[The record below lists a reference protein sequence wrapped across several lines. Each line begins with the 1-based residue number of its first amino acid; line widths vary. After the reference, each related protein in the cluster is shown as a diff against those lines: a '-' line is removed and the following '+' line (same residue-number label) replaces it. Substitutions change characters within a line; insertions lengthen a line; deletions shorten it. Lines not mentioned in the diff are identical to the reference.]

1 MTINQITQKDWN
13 KLRAY
18 ALAIV
23 EDEDYASDLV
33 QEFLLKQ
40 LERDKG
46 ELEMNSGYTFKGLR
60 LLFLE
65 HIYIENADF
74 RKRFADEYKHFL
86 QLEQEEEI
94 DEEIRIKEDKEK
106 QSKLNTV
113 ADIYDQ
119 LNTFDQKLFYI
130 HYHKGISQRQISR
143 ETGIKLG
150 TIQYR
155 FKLIKQKITNKL
167 NNN

>member
-1 MTINQITQKDWN
+1 MTINQITQRDWN
-13 KLRAY
+13 KLKAY

-23 EDEDYASDLV
+23 EDEDYACDLV
-33 QEFLLKQ
+33 QDFLIKQ
-40 LERDKG
+40 LEKDKG
-46 ELEMNSGYTFKGLR
+46 DLEMNSGYTFKGLR

-65 HIYIENADF
+65 NIYIENADF
-74 RKRFADEYKHFL
+74 RKRFADEYRHFK
-86 QLEQEEEI
+86 QLEEEEEV
-94 DEEIRIKEDKEK
+94 DEQQKVAEDKDK
-106 QSKLNTV
+106 QNKLNTITNV
-113 ADIYDQ
+113 FDD
-119 LNTFDQKLFYI
+119 LNSFDQKLFYI
-130 HYHKGISQRQISR
+130 HYNKGISQRQISR